1 MKKVTVLAFLLTGA
15 LTSNLAFSQP
25 VELRFAAP
33 APPQSPIV
41 SRGIAEWT
49 KLVTA
54 DAGNTLT
61 FRVMAGPTLATF
73 ENVYDRVLKGVA
85 DIGFGTG
92 STVAGQFRRS
102 EVATL
107 PFEAEGPV
115 EVAVTLWR
123 STQRGLTAEDYAAVK
138 PLALFSFPVNLL
150 HTRTVRIRGIGDVK
164 GKKIGGAGKMSGD
177 IIAALGAAPITLAP
191 PEVYQSLSSGL
202 IDGVMIAWTA
212 VDSFKL
218 HEVAKN
224 HYTVPLTSSTA
235 YIVMNKASFERLP
248 PQARTAIDK
257 HSGETFS
264 RRMGNIV
271 ESLDNA
277 AKYSVRNM
285 PGHNFDEPT
294 AADLAL
300 WKKQIDTVSAAW
312 VKSTPNGAAILSGY
326 REEVKKFRSG
336 R

>member
-1 MKKVTVLAFLLTGA
+1 MIRVLPA
-15 LTSNLAFSQP
+15 LAAVLIVMASACPAQP
-25 VELRFAAP
+25 IELRFAAP

-49 KLVTA
+49 KLVAA
-54 DAGNTLT
+54 DSGNTVT

-85 DIGFGTG
+85 DVGFGTG
-92 STVAGQFRRS
+92 GTVAGQFRRS

-123 STQRGLTAEDYAAVK
+123 STQRGLVAEDYAAVK
-138 PLALFSFPVNLL
+138 PLALFSFPNSLF
-150 HTRTVRIRGIGDVK
+150 HMRNARIREIADIK
-164 GKKIGGAGKMSGD
+164 GKKIGTGGRMNGD
-177 IIAALGAAPITLAP
+177 IIAKLGAAPITLAP
-191 PEVYQSLSSGL
+191 PEVYMALSSGL

-224 HYTVPLTSSTA
+224 HFTVPLSSTTA
-235 YIVMNKASFERLP
+235 YVVMNKASFDRLS
-248 PQARTAIDK
+248 PQARAAIEK
-257 HSGETFS
+257 HSGEAFS
-264 RRMGNIV
+264 RRMGNVV

-285 PGHNFDEPT
+285 AGHNFDEPPS
-294 AADLAL
+294 AELER
-300 WKKQIDTVSAAW
+300 WRKQLETIPAAW
-312 VKSTPNGAAILSGY
+312 VKGTPNGAAILAGY

>member
-1 MKKVTVLAFLLTGA
+1 MPTKILSACLLLCAFTA
-15 LTSNLAFSQP
+15 THARSQSI
-25 VELRFAAP
+25 ELRFAAP
-33 APPQSPIV
+33 APAQSPIV
-41 SRGIAEWT
+41 SRGIADWT
-49 KLVTA
+49 KLVAA
-54 DAGNTLT
+54 DSGNTVT

-85 DIGFGTG
+85 DIGFGTAG
-92 STVAGQFRRS
+92 TVAGQFRRS

-123 STQRGLTAEDYAAVK
+123 SAQRGLVAEDYAAVK
-138 PLALFSFPVNLL
+138 PLALFSFPNSLF
-150 HTRTVRIRGIGDVK
+150 HMRNARIREIADIK
-164 GKKIGGAGKMSGD
+164 GKKIGTGGRMNGD
-177 IIAALGAAPITLAP
+177 IIAKLGAAPITLAP
-191 PEVYQSLSSGL
+191 PEVYMALSSGL

-224 HYTVPLTSSTA
+224 HFTVPLSSTTA
-235 YIVMNKASFERLP
+235 YVVMNKASFDRLP
-248 PQARTAIDK
+248 PQARAAIEK
-257 HSGETFS
+257 HSGEAFS
-264 RRMGNIV
+264 RRMGNVV

-285 PGHNFDEPT
+285 PGHNFDESP
-294 AADLAL
+294 AAELQL
-300 WKKQIDTVSAAW
+300 WRKQLEAIPAAW
-312 VKSTPNGAAILSGY
+312 VKGTPNGTVILAGY